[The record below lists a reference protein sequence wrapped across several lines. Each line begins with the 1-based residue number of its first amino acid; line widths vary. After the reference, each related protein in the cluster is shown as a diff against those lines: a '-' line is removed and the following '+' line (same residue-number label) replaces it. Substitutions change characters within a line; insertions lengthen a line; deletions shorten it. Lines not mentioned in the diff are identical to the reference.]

1 MQTYQGSGPA
11 VGRKALALAVGLT
24 LALAMMVMSAPRA
37 EASTTRYSSWLSFS
51 GKSCRAV
58 AFINKDSLGY
68 VYGQAGGRCT
78 KGALHTVYATLQPL
92 NGPQKSKVCSWGTLN
107 CNTPFVSL
115 PDRSG
120 SQRWCLF
127 AEVYWDASHIW
138 YRSVTACAY
147 Y

>member
-1 MQTYQGSGPA
+1 MQIYQGSGPA
-11 VGRKALALAVGLT
+11 VGRKALALVVGLT
-24 LALAMMVMSAPRA
+24 LALAMMVVSAPRA
-37 EASTTRYSSWLSFS
+37 EASTTRYSSWVSFS

-58 AFINKDSLGY
+58 AFINKNSLGY
-68 VYGQAGGRCT
+68 VYGQAGGQCT

-107 CNTPFVSL
+107 CYTPFVSL

-127 AEVYWDASHIW
+127 AEAYWDASHIW